1 MIVIRSGI
9 GLRVMTTKLLATQHV
24 VLFQSSDS
32 YWNYAVDHFFSQT
45 IIVSLVVITWR
56 SLWNILNDVVVPN
69 NFWLSNLITWFGGIV
84 LGLVLIALESSAS
97 RLSKYLQQKHKGNKH
112 NGGTQTSLH
121 GSTICSPCALLHYTI
136 EHM

>member
-1 MIVIRSGI
+1 
-9 GLRVMTTKLLATQHV
+9 MTTKLLATQHV
-24 VLFQSSDS
+24 LLFQSRDS

-69 NFWLSNLITWFGGIV
+69 DFWLSNLVTWFGGIV

-112 NGGTQTSLH
+112 NGGTQASLH